1 MICDNCGNEH
11 DGSYGSG
18 RFCCKE
24 CAHSYITK
32 FDNKQELKE
41 AKCTKCGKSIYINKR
56 ASIYN
61 CKCNDCTLNAKTI
74 KKLKIQKYN
83 RYIKCPICG
92 QNHLMYMSCNNDFCK
107 NHNRQQFRSL
117 IKYFGFDK
125 TKLGT
130 NEVENEFNK
139 VRENL
144 YDLYWNKHLSSIE
157 ICKRFNYPNVGNL
170 TGKIFH
176 YLNIPSKN
184 SKQSVLENMNHRNFI
199 PQNNAKSYGNEQWYT
214 TWNNKEV
221 FLRSSY
227 ELNYAKELDAHQ
239 IDYDVECLRIKYWD
253 SQKQKYRCA
262 IPDFY
267 IPSQNLIVEIK
278 SEYTLDKQNMK
289 DKFKAYKELG
299 YNIKLICDYKE
310 LEI

>member
-1 MICDNCGNEH
+1 MICENCGKEH
-11 DGSYGSG
+11 DGSYASG

-24 CAHSYITK
+24 CAHSYVTK
-32 FDNKQELKE
+32 FDNKEELKE
-41 AKCTKCGKSIYINKR
+41 AKCTKCGKKIYINKR

-61 CKCNDCTLNAKTI
+61 CKCNDCTLNAKII
-74 KKLKIQKYN
+74 KNLKIQEYN

-92 QNHLMYMSCNNDFCK
+92 QKHLIYMSCNNDFCK

-130 NEVENEFNK
+130 IDVENEFN
-139 VRENL
+139 RIRNIL
-144 YDLYWNKHLSSIE
+144 YDLYWNQHLSSVE
-157 ICKRFNYPNVGNL
+157 ICKQFNYPNVGNL
-170 TGKIFH
+170 TGKVFH

-184 SKQSVLENMNHRNFI
+184 SKQSILENMNYRNFI
-199 PQNNAKSYGNEQWYT
+199 PQNNIKSYGNEQWYT

-227 ELNYAKELDAHQ
+227 ELAYAKELDAQQ
-239 IDYDVECLRIKYWD
+239 IDYDVECLRIKYLD
-253 SQKQKYRCA
+253 SQKQEYRCA

-299 YNIKLICDYKE
+299 YNVKLICDYKE